1 MSRLG
6 KRPIAL
12 PKDVTAKFDTSVLI
26 LKGPKGELK
35 RTFPA
40 GLKAVVANGSVTVE
54 IVAGGTSALQGC
66 LHKLVEN
73 MLIGVTQGFKE
84 GLQIEGVGYRAQ
96 AAGNKITFQLGF
108 SKPYEYTIPVGV
120 KVAVD
125 PKQTLIA
132 IEGNDKELVGRVAA
146 QIRSIKPPEP
156 YKGTGIRYQG
166 EQIKKKAGK
175 AAAGA
180 AGAGAAGG
188 AKK

>member
-6 KRPIAL
+6 RRPIVL
-12 PKDVTAKFDTSVLI
+12 PKDVTAHTQGTVLTV
-26 LKGPKGELK
+26 KGPKGELN
-35 RTFPA
+35 RILPM
-40 GLKAVVANGSVTVE
+40 GLSVTLANSQLSVQ
-54 IVAGGTSALQGC
+54 IFDGGSSSLQGC
-66 LHKLVEN
+66 LHKLIEN
-73 MLIGVTQGFKE
+73 MVIGVTQGFKQ

-96 AAGNKITFQLGF
+96 VTGSKVSFQLGF
-108 SKPYEYTIPVGV
+108 SKPYEYTVPAGV

-180 AGAGAAGG
+180 AAASAGG

>member
-6 KRPIAL
+6 KRPILL
-12 PKDVTAKFDTSVLI
+12 PKDVTAKTEGPVLTI
-26 LKGPKGELK
+26 KGPKGELK
-35 RTFPA
+35 RTLPQ
-40 GLKAVVANGSVTVE
+40 GLSTSLANGQLNVQIEKDGS
-54 IVAGGTSALQGC
+54 SALQGC
-66 LHKLVEN
+66 LHKLIEN
-73 MLIGVTQGFKE
+73 MVIGVTQGFKE

-96 AAGNKITFQLGF
+96 MTGSKVSFQLGF
-108 SKPYEYTIPVGV
+108 SKPYEYNVPAGI
-120 KVAVD
+120 KIAID

-166 EQIKKKAGK
+166 ELIKKKAGK

-180 AGAGAAGG
+180 AGGAAGG
-188 AKK
+188 GAKK